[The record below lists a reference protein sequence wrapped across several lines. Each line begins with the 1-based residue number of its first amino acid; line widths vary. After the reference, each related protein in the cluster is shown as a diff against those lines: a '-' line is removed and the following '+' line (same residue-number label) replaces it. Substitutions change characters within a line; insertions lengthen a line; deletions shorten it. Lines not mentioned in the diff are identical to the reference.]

1 MAEIKYQYSLDENGE
16 LVNIKSL
23 TSENRYL
30 HTYRCLGCGNTL
42 LPRAIGSVKR
52 RPHFYHKEQIDCSGE
67 TYLHK
72 LGKRI
77 IRERFYNS
85 EHFVIS
91 YPVTIACNNT
101 ACVLRNER
109 CEERN
114 LAHDIDLKE
123 IYDTC
128 EEEVSINGFVA
139 DLLLTSSKKT
149 NIPPILI
156 EICVSHACE
165 VEKRNSGL
173 KIIEIKIKNES
184 DFDKIFSDGVLKEI
198 VPSWEVKVSNVEFI
212 SFKRNFSEQ
221 RTVKISRYIFIP
233 QSVAEGYFTQTD
245 CSDANYRIRKNS
257 ILELNVVDDNPYYN
271 HETISALLWLYRN
284 KGIRRCNIC
293 KFYYATMYEEYPICR
308 LSKKYGKPKYPKA
321 NYAEQCSSFFMN
333 ENMMSVGD
341 GFHCYEVPS
350 NYKDG
355 KDEYKVIIAGSSD
368 FHDKSLFKQKVD
380 SILSGK
386 IFTHNIII
394 LAGTST
400 FTKEMIWEYAEVNS
414 IHVEQHQ
421 AKWGKYYERGTMDSL
436 DDMVNEAD
444 AVIAFWNG
452 KGTIT
457 GELIGKAQIRGIP
470 CRVIRY

>member
-1 MAEIKYQYSLDENGE
+1 MLGLWKHIASKSYWKCKTPPSFLSQRADRL
-16 LVNIKSL
+16 LWRNIFAQVREK
-23 TSENRYL
+23 N
-30 HTYRCLGCGNTL
+30 
-42 LPRAIGSVKR
+42 
-52 RPHFYHKEQIDCSGE
+52 
-67 TYLHK
+67 
-72 LGKRI
+72 

-139 DLLLTSSKKT
+139 DLLLTSSKKP

-173 KIIEIKIKNES
+173 KIIEIKIKDES

-212 SFKRNFSEQ
+212 SFKRIFSEQ
-221 RTVKISRYIFIP
+221 RTVKISRYIFNP

-271 HETISALLWLYRN
+271 HEMISALLWLYRN

-341 GFHCYEVPS
+341 GFHCYEEPS
-350 NYKDG
+350 NYKEG

-400 FTKEMIWEYAEVNS
+400 FTKEMIWEYAEANS

-421 AKWGKYYERGTMDSL
+421 AKWGKYYERGSMDSL

-457 GELIGKAQIRGIP
+457 GELIGKAQIKGLP

>member
-1 MAEIKYQYSLDENGE
+1 MLGLWKHIASKSYWKCKTPPSFLSQRADRL
-16 LVNIKSL
+16 LWRNIFAQVREK
-23 TSENRYL
+23 N
-30 HTYRCLGCGNTL
+30 
-42 LPRAIGSVKR
+42 
-52 RPHFYHKEQIDCSGE
+52 
-67 TYLHK
+67 
-72 LGKRI
+72 

-139 DLLLTSSKKT
+139 DLLLTSSKKP

-173 KIIEIKIKNES
+173 KIIEIKIKDES

-212 SFKRNFSEQ
+212 SFKRIFSEQ
-221 RTVKISRYIFIP
+221 RTAKISRYIFNP

-321 NYAEQCSSFFMN
+321 NYADQCSSFFMN

-400 FTKEMIWEYAEVNS
+400 FTKE
-414 IHVEQHQ
+414 
-421 AKWGKYYERGTMDSL
+421 
-436 DDMVNEAD
+436 
-444 AVIAFWNG
+444 
-452 KGTIT
+452 
-457 GELIGKAQIRGIP
+457 
-470 CRVIRY
+470 